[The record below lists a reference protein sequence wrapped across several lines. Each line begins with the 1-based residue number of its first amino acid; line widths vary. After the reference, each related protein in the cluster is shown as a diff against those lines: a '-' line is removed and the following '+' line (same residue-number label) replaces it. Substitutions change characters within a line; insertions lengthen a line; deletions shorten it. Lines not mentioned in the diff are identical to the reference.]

1 MCCTGGVCG
10 AVSKVAAGMSQA
22 WGVCAMPVGQ
32 PGHCAYI
39 WQRREWIN
47 DEDNRGSGE
56 GGGDGKGGGDG
67 DGGGGGGRDADVC
80 VGTGERVE
88 WVLGNDVSGWN
99 QVRVILRVLWVIL

>member
-1 MCCTGGVCG
+1 MCRTGGVCG

-39 WQRREWIN
+39 WQRRKWIDDDDN
-47 DEDNRGSGE
+47 DDDNNGNTKNGSGGN
-56 GGGDGKGGGDG
+56 GGGGGGRG
-67 DGGGGGGRDADVC
+67 GGGGGGRDADVC
-80 VGTGERVE
+80 VGTGGIGERVE

-99 QVRVILRVLWVIL
+99 QV